1 MNQFE
6 IGVQEYENLQNLSK
20 DIPNS
25 AWCSIFLGYKE
36 DYGIYRFE
44 LPKKQVTKK
53 FSSSSQIIWEWH
65 GDVLDQYTQI
75 FQYIVNIFI
84 ILNINFRLVL
94 WLT

>member
-6 IGVQEYENLQNLSK
+6 IDVQDYENLQNLSK

-25 AWCSIFLGYKE
+25 AWCSIFLGEKE

-53 FSSSSQIIWEWH
+53 FSSSSQMWH
-65 GDVLDQYTQI
+65 MAQMWHMGNVLNTS
-75 FQYIVNIFI
+75 
-84 ILNINFRLVL
+84 FRL
-94 WLT
+94 